1 MKIKLMML
9 VSLIALGLAMNA
21 NAGSVVDDD
30 NDLVPNAFDNCL
42 TDPNGPANGSNQ
54 VDADQDGFGN
64 ACDADYNQL
73 NGVTVVDF
81 GIFVNCLTP
90 GDVNAPLC
98 DHNGLNGVTVV
109 DFQTFLRLLGPPSLT
124 GPSGLAC
131 AGVTQ
136 PCTP

>member
-54 VDADQDGFGN
+54 VDADQDGFG
-64 ACDADYNQL
+64 
-73 NGVTVVDF
+73 F
-81 GIFVNCLTP
+81 GHAHSP
-90 GDVNAPLC
+90 
-98 DHNGLNGVTVV
+98 
-109 DFQTFLRLLGPPSLT
+109 
-124 GPSGLAC
+124 
-131 AGVTQ
+131 
-136 PCTP
+136 